1 MKDSTRLNQ
10 LLDKLAPDVKAE
22 VLEIVKAS
30 GFSEQDP
37 IFSLLLATST
47 LQVLVLQAPQA
58 IRQSYEHCHGEILS
72 QLKDY
77 EKAAARGIQNH
88 LSASVKDLIR
98 QANLKTKEPTWK
110 AIAIISAATLTV
122 FAVGCLS
129 GVTWASRQHAIAREQ
144 GKLTPPEQQ
153 ALDWAMSEEGQYAQN
168 LMRWNDSLQ
177 DGSCQVQV
185 KNLGIT
191 LQYGKAIARSG
202 FCFAWVKPPNER
214 AFKTKR

>member
-1 MKDSTRLNQ
+1 MNQ
-10 LLDKLAPDVKAE
+10 LLEKLDPAMQAE
-22 VLEIVKAS
+22 VLGIVKAS

-37 IFSLLLATST
+37 IFALLLATST

-58 IRQSYEHCHGEILS
+58 LRQSYEHCHGQVLS

-77 EKAAARGIQNH
+77 EKTAAQGIQNH

-110 AIAIISAATLTV
+110 AIVIISAATLAV
-122 FAVGCLS
+122 FAVGCLA
-129 GVTWASRQHAIAREQ
+129 GWAWEGRQQAIARSQ
-144 GKLTPPEQQ
+144 GKLTLAEEQ

-168 LMRWNDSLQ
+168 LIHWNDSLQ

-185 KNLGIT
+185 KNLGVT

-202 FCFAWVKPPNER
+202 FCFAWVKPPSKR
-214 AFKTKR
+214 VFQTKR